1 MREAS
6 DSGTSNKYRLSRF
19 SFLTATLRVKAEN
32 EIKLNT
38 TSLTTIFDSH
48 KEQLAEKLQSFSL
61 PRDSKDVQKTVA
73 DFLSDLF
80 ESDGAYRQSLTQ
92 SEDYIL
98 QSAILLLKAQQDI
111 ATEIASMANTYNA
124 SPKVVSSQSANPYTF
139 IVGTGIGAAAGS
151 LLGTW
156 GAVCGAI
163 AGTAIAIYLATKY
176 KASSAS
182 TPVKAPIKTI
192 NVNAFVNIVKKIC
205 ESIDN
210 LMETYR
216 VQVKRIQQT
225 YEQKEVP
232 TLQTTYAELLDKI
245 ANTINVVQ
253 NESATPKINTA
264 IDMLTSSL
272 ENYDLKYENG
282 RIVSDK

>member
-1 MREAS
+1 M
-6 DSGTSNKYRLSRF
+6 
-19 SFLTATLRVKAEN
+19 
-32 EIKLNT
+32 

-48 KEQLAEKLQSFSL
+48 KEQLAEKLQSYSL

-73 DFLSDLF
+73 EFLNDLF

-111 ATEIASMANTYNA
+111 AAEITAMANTYNA
-124 SPKVVSSQSANPYTF
+124 SPKVVSTQCVNPYSSL
-139 IVGTGIGAAAGS
+139 VGTGIGAAAGS
-151 LLGTW
+151 FLGTW

-163 AGTAIAIYLATKY
+163 AGTAIAVYLATKS
-176 KASSAS
+176 KASTAS
-182 TPVKAPIKTI
+182 TTENAPVKTI

-216 VQVKRIQQT
+216 VQVQRIQHT

-245 ANTINVVQ
+245 ANAINVVQ

-264 IDMLTSSL
+264 IDMLASSL